1 MRLHATLAA
10 PMTRE
15 AATMASPRPGDVPRR
30 TVARALT
37 LAGRMLLL
45 TGAGVFA
52 AFALFSTD
60 AGARDLGRLIGL
72 VVALPGLPAL
82 AVGWWWAKPRPAR

>member
-1 MRLHATLAA
+1 
-10 PMTRE
+10 
-15 AATMASPRPGDVPRR
+15 MASPSPGHVPRHA
-30 TVARALT
+30 VARALT

-82 AVGWWWAKPRPAR
+82 GVGWWLAKSRRVR